1 MVNQEDAAHGF
12 RLIREFEG
20 ISLGLHCNIVLG
32 KPVTDPALIPSL
44 VDKTYA
50 FRSSRY
56 YRAAVTDQVNY
67 EEACMEIQ
75 NQIAAFRK
83 LTGRLPDYVDYH
95 AACTPTFLQAVEAV
109 CRKQEL
115 VYIPY
120 PEGRVGEYEIQCC
133 ELSSQD
139 PFDVNPAVFYERNKD
154 TILGKKLPIAVFHP
168 GYVDARIMQVSSLNL
183 QRAVD
188 LEFVTRKESRRWLK
202 EHNVEIVNFEI
213 LKKEIQEEK

>member
-1 MVNQEDAAHGF
+1 MSRLIVRADDLGISRGVNYGIYTGVKEGFIRAVGLMVNQEDAAHGF

-95 AACTPTFLQAVEAV
+95 AA
-109 CRKQEL
+109 
-115 VYIPY
+115 
-120 PEGRVGEYEIQCC
+120 
-133 ELSSQD
+133 
-139 PFDVNPAVFYERNKD
+139 
-154 TILGKKLPIAVFHP
+154 
-168 GYVDARIMQVSSLNL
+168 
-183 QRAVD
+183 
-188 LEFVTRKESRRWLK
+188 
-202 EHNVEIVNFEI
+202 
-213 LKKEIQEEK
+213 